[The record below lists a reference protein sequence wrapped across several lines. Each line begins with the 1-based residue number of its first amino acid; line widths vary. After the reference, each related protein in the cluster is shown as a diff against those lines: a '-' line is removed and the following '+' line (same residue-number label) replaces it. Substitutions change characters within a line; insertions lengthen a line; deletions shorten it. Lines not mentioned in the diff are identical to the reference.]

1 LRNMQK
7 LRKGTPVASSLF
19 HGKESEEKQ
28 ACSVAEE
35 RGENIRRKV
44 SDKKKKVRKK
54 MPSLHLC

>member
-1 LRNMQK
+1 MQK